1 MTKVNN
7 SNIILIS
14 SNLKFKLL
22 QIWRKFNMKKSKEFL
37 KKLAAITLCSIA
49 ALQNISANTV
59 INFDQGT
66 VSFDTEN
73 PQKATVVSGG
83 ATREVPGIQ
92 DGNCYLYP
100 WDEYNFI
107 CCNPKLNTYDVLSTA
122 SSTSTWIYDFG
133 GGITFWRGNWTGYCY
148 FIDNGTIIVPVS
160 VSTGNESCQFQ
171 YHKSNGV
178 SYTIRRYGEG
188 VFFYPEITS
197 PYSQQININYPPAQ
211 GNNLNDFN
219 YNQPQVIN
227 SNASQYLFH
236 QTQMPVT
243 PFRNTLNVKSSE
255 TTNISPTKKPTTP
268 SLSTLEMQ
276 KAPNMEESGSREG
289 RTERI
294 GVYDF
299 PAGIRNITDFDDFKT
314 VRPTNCCNHHRIQDT
329 YAKNQQREHSVV
341 YQDNCAR
348 RTIFVAYQ
356 DLSGILGWKLARA
369 AVLAGYKVPPSQRS
383 REGWDIYANPT
394 AGSKLEEELIKHELW
409 DEEMRLD
416 ALPKKDLTY
425 ADGGEFTE
433 IDKKIFCEI
442 REKGIPPE
450 WKKKYKKLKLKP
462 LTNLKRHLTK
472 F

>member
-1 MTKVNN
+1 
-7 SNIILIS
+7 
-14 SNLKFKLL
+14 
-22 QIWRKFNMKKSKEFL
+22 MKKSKEFL

-211 GNNLNDFN
+211 GNNLN
-219 YNQPQVIN
+219 
-227 SNASQYLFH
+227 
-236 QTQMPVT
+236 
-243 PFRNTLNVKSSE
+243 VKSSE

-276 KAPNMEESGSREG
+276 KAPNMEECGSREG

-299 PAGIRNITDFDDFKT
+299 PAGTRNITNFDDFKT
-314 VRPTNCCNHHRIQDT
+314 VRPTDCLNRHGIPATYRGINATKHRVDYCNNCSCSNR
-329 YAKNQQREHSVV
+329 
-341 YQDNCAR
+341 C
-348 RTIFVAYQ
+348 VAYQ
-356 DLSGILGWKLARA
+356 ELGGILGWKLARA
-369 AVLAGYKVPPSQRS
+369 AVLAGHKVPPSQR
-383 REGWDIYANPT
+383 RRDGWDIYANPT
-394 AGSKLEEELIKHELW
+394 AGSKLEEELIKHGLW
-409 DEEMRLD
+409 TEEMRLD
-416 ALPKKDLTY
+416 ALPKKT
-425 ADGGEFTE
+425 
-433 IDKKIFCEI
+433 
-442 REKGIPPE
+442 
-450 WKKKYKKLKLKP
+450 
-462 LTNLKRHLTK
+462 
-472 F
+472 